1 MKALKRNIIVCVACM
16 VMCAALLIGTTFAW
30 FTDDITNKGN
40 VITAGN
46 LDIEATAYK
55 TAETGT
61 EIDIDG
67 FGKLYFATE
76 GQNMKEKTDPI
87 IKNEGFEP
95 GKSDAVMVKLK
106 NTGSLDAKVK
116 LYFDITD
123 SGLDGALWFDFIEI
137 GADNTVKGEFTKR
150 SIDTLPALADRN
162 VKTLKKDESVRYIFV
177 YGMYEEA
184 DSYYEGKEFSMDVT
198 ILATQANE
206 DAEFSKT
213 ITEDDLAAGGT
224 ITLGSDAS
232 IDFSKIH
239 TLEKDVTLDLGGH
252 ELSVENTSTLST
264 KGATL
269 TVKNGNIK
277 DDFYG
282 TGNKYAMF
290 GASEGGKIV
299 LENLDIDAERSIAL
313 IGSDG
318 TSNDGTD
325 CEIVI
330 KDCKMIANDS
340 ACVSTNATKQDYEC
354 KISISD
360 SMLKCV
366 NENGDNCPVFVNVPC
381 ELSISDCEI
390 YGDRQGVMVRSGS
403 ATISDTTIYA
413 SGECSGCEYY
423 LDKEWKGGNEVPMAA
438 LVVGNR
444 GGGTA
449 YNYAPA
455 KVTLNNCTIELGDSA
470 DKNAKLIYAWGN
482 SKIDGVDGATG
493 GATIVIDASLYKSIK
508 DNCEFNTNSDVEITV
523 TANNGKSLNDSEGC
537 TDVLLTDDIELTISG
552 YADVAEY
559 WNGTVNID
567 MNGKSVKLLSS
578 SNGNIF
584 YAMGVQGANVTISGN
599 GTIDASQSGK
609 YALVM
614 YGVSEGTLTIKDGTY
629 IGETSA
635 IQLGNTGNAK
645 QTCIIEGG
653 FFKATGE
660 NSSKYLLNC
669 IDALYDNRNAKF
681 IVKGGTFV
689 NFNPAESYSEDD
701 EILVNWVADGYKVI
715 EEKQDNGDI
724 WYKVVKE

>member
-46 LDIEATAYK
+46 LDIEAIAYK
-55 TAETGT
+55 TAETGS

-76 GQNMKEKTDPI
+76 GQNMKENTDPI

-95 GKSDAVMVKLK
+95 GKSDAVMVELK

-137 GADNTVKGEFTKR
+137 GDDNAVKGKFTKR

-177 YGMYEEA
+177 YGMNETA
-184 DSYYEGKEFSMDVT
+184 GSYYEGKEFSMDVT
-198 ILATQANE
+198 ILATQANK

-213 ITEDDLAAGGT
+213 KTITADDLAAGN
-224 ITLGSDAS
+224 ITLDSNAS

-269 TVKNGNIK
+269 TVKNGSIK
-277 DDFYG
+277 DDFLKG
-282 TGNKYAMF
+282 QVKYAMF
-290 GASEGGKIV
+290 CATKGGKIV
-299 LENLDIDAERSIAL
+299 LENLVIDAERSIAL
-313 IGSDG
+313 IGSDKEDLQ
-318 TSNDGTD
+318 DGTG

-330 KDCKMIANDS
+330 KNCDMTANDS
-340 ACVSTNATKQDYEC
+340 ACVTTNAKKQDYKC

-381 ELSISDCEI
+381 ELSISGCKI

-413 SGECSGCEYY
+413 SGECSYKVDGVDADKAY
-423 LDKEWKGGNEVPMAA
+423 LEKNWGSGNEVPMAA

-444 GGGTA
+444 GGGPA
-449 YNYAPA
+449 YNYEPA
-455 KVTLNNCTIELGDSA
+455 KVTLNNCKIELGENA
-470 DKNAKLIYAWGN
+470 AQNAKLIYAWGN
-482 SKIDGVDGATG
+482 GKIEGVDGATG
-493 GATIVIDASLYKSIK
+493 GATITYDKTTAEQSGFT
-508 DNCEFNTNSDVEITV
+508 DTNC
-523 TANNGKSLNDSEGC
+523 A
-537 TDVLLTDDIELTISG
+537 
-552 YADVAEY
+552 
-559 WNGTVNID
+559 WNKEQNVTVN
-567 MNGKSVKLLSS
+567 SPE
-578 SNGNIF
+578 
-584 YAMGVQGANVTISGN
+584 Q
-599 GTIDASQSGK
+599 
-609 YALVM
+609 
-614 YGVSEGTLTIKDGTY
+614 
-629 IGETSA
+629 
-635 IQLGNTGNAK
+635 
-645 QTCIIEGG
+645 
-653 FFKATGE
+653 
-660 NSSKYLLNC
+660 
-669 IDALYDNRNAKF
+669 
-681 IVKGGTFV
+681 
-689 NFNPAESYSEDD
+689 
-701 EILVNWVADGYKVI
+701 
-715 EEKQDNGDI
+715 
-724 WYKVVKE
+724 